1 MPSRDPHLPT
11 SPTKTSPKE
20 DHQGSEGSPTD
31 EGRQGGGGE
40 THRKQHCSWSRDS
53 KKHRMPSSAP
63 AIVAVAVAACSLAHS
78 FSGGGGASRPEARR
92 PCLSPTDQLL
102 HFSKGCRLFC
112 KTPQSCL
119 MPRLPVLG
127 HRTLVQMEQSPL
139 PPPPPGSLLPIH
151 TQCDLMQPLTFQLP

>member
-20 DHQGSEGSPTD
+20 DHQGSEGSPTG
-31 EGRQGGGGE
+31 EGKQGGGGE

-78 FSGGGGASRPEARR
+78 LVVGEEQAGQRPGGPACP
-92 PCLSPTDQLL
+92 
-102 HFSKGCRLFC
+102 
-112 KTPQSCL
+112 
-119 MPRLPVLG
+119 
-127 HRTLVQMEQSPL
+127 
-139 PPPPPGSLLPIH
+139 
-151 TQCDLMQPLTFQLP
+151 PLTSFSTSPKVAGSFVQPHNHA